1 MLDKDDCGKAK
12 TCYSR
17 PASCSSSQDCE
28 YLLKYSVSG
37 QDVMFELS
45 SSKYQWI
52 AVGFNPNKGSMAG
65 GESLACETYGSKVV
79 LRHYNMPKKE
89 RPDPSSETK
98 ATLLSSN
105 MTGNILTCK

>member
-1 MLDKDDCGKAK
+1 MLDKDDCGKTK
-12 TCYSR
+12 SCYSR

-52 AVGFNPNKGSMAG
+52 AVGFNPNKGSMVIVIG
-65 GESLACETYGSKVV
+65 KSLWWTLET
-79 LRHYNMPKKE
+79 
-89 RPDPSSETK
+89 SSENANT
-98 ATLLSSN
+98 
-105 MTGNILTCK
+105 